1 MGLLN
6 KLTTISTAALLLC
19 TGSAVA
25 ASKPIQIKWW
35 HAMGGDLG
43 KEVNKLA
50 HEFNQSQSQYQV
62 VPVYK
67 GNYTQTMTD
76 AIAAYRAHR
85 QPDILQVFDV
95 GTGTMMAAKGAI
107 VPVYKLMHQAGVAF
121 SPDDY
126 IPAVKS
132 YYTDNKGQMLSLPF
146 NSSTPV
152 LYYNKKEFKKAG
164 LDPNKPPQTW
174 QQVYTDAKK
183 LKQAGVP
190 CGFTTAWQSWIQLE
204 NFSAWHNVAFA
215 SNDDGFGGMDTR
227 LLINHKPFVTHIA
240 FLSKMAKEGLFKY
253 GGRRGSS
260 SSLFYA
266 GTCAMFMDSSGGL
279 VSIVNGAKFKVGVG
293 MMPYNPDI
301 AAHPQNS
308 IVGGASLWV
317 MNGEPKSHYKGVA
330 EFLAFLSKPQTQ
342 AEWSQKTGYVP
353 ITKAAYQL
361 NQKQG
366 YYKKYPG
373 AAVALKELSLNQ
385 PTKNSKGIRLGNF
398 VQIRDIIN
406 EELESVWAGKKSAKQ
421 ALDDAVHRGDQQLKR
436 FKAAHS

>member
-1 MGLLN
+1 MGLRN
-6 KLTTISTAALLLC
+6 KLAAVCAAAILS
-19 TGSAVA
+19 TGSAFA
-25 ASKPIQIKWW
+25 AAKPIKITWW
-35 HAMGGDLG
+35 HAMGGHLG
-43 KEVNKLA
+43 QEVNKLA
-50 HEFNQSQSQYQV
+50 KAFNESQSAYRV

-107 VPVYKLMHQAGVAF
+107 VPVYKLMREQGVAF
-121 SPDDY
+121 SPDSY

-132 YYTDNKGQMLSLPF
+132 YYTDSQGHMLSLPF

-152 LYYNKKEFKKAG
+152 LYYNRAEFKKAG
-164 LDPNKPPQTW
+164 LDPDNPPKTW
-174 QQVYTDAKK
+174 QQVEQDARK

-204 NFSAWHNVAFA
+204 NFSAWHSVAFA
-215 SNDDGFGGMDTR
+215 NKDDGFSGMATK
-227 LLINHKPFVTHIA
+227 LLINRKPFVTHIA
-240 FLSKMAKEGLFKY
+240 RLQHMARKGLFKY

-279 VSIVNGAKFKVGVG
+279 VSIVNGAKFDVGVG

-301 AAHPQNS
+301 DAHPQNS

-317 MNGEPKSHYKGVA
+317 MNGEPKDHYKGIA
-330 EFLAFLSKPQTQ
+330 EFLAFLSTPQTQ
-342 AEWSQKTGYVP
+342 AQWSQATGYVP
-353 ITKAAYQL
+353 ITQAAYRL
-361 NQKQG
+361 NRKQG
-366 YYKKYPG
+366 YYQKYPG
-373 AAVALKELSLNQ
+373 AAVALKELSLHQ
-385 PTKNSKGIRLGNF
+385 PTPDSKGIRLGNF

-406 EELESVWAGKKSAKQ
+406 EELESVWAGKKSAQQ
-421 ALDDAVHRGDQQLKR
+421 ALDTAVQRGDQQLRR
-436 FKAAHS
+436 FKAAHD